1 MAVWPTQVVLLL
13 IAAWVNRNR
22 INPDAISYL
31 RIAQYYMN
39 GQTDLMLSGYWGPLL
54 SWLIAP
60 WLLVFADPLL
70 AARAAMAVTAVVFL
84 FGCFCILRAAQLPGA
99 ALIFGT
105 WIASLLGVAWSVV
118 VITPD
123 LLMSGLLC
131 CGISRLW
138 SDRWMTHTG
147 TALGAG
153 MVLGASYLAK
163 SVALPVSVL
172 IILWWAGTL
181 IVVSRSNLWQAVRAT
196 AITLAGFLVV
206 AGPWIGMLSSKYGHP
221 VFATSGPIAHAIV
234 GPPDMERES
243 HPVFLAFH
251 KPETGRITSWEDP
264 TSLPYK
270 YWSPLENVTYAV
282 HQVRVI
288 FGNANLIVQCL
299 KTFDWLGLG
308 LVSTIYGALFGT
320 PWRKSLLEER
330 WRWAFIPVVSV
341 SVIYLP
347 VYAKDD
353 RYYWVTLPFLLA
365 ASFGSA
371 LRLSSLIPKQHEVQR
386 ALALALVILSF
397 IIGHGNAFRGTLHP
411 HQRYLAAKILA
422 DKLTM
427 AGLVGPIAS
436 VGPDL
441 SIALY
446 VAYHLNVPWFGRSK
460 GYDTAEILASGA
472 ALIIVPRSTVMAKQL
487 REEPRLTSADKQLF
501 GCDETR
507 EAFPFEVYLTRSRS
521 THDTCSEH
529 EPGS

>member
-1 MAVWPTQVVLLL
+1 MRFLRVSFLKEMPLAWQASLMAVWPTQVVLLL
-13 IAAWVNRNR
+13 IAAWVNRNQ
-22 INPDAISYL
+22 INTDAISYL

-84 FGCFCILRAAQLPGA
+84 FGCFCVLRAAQLPGA

-172 IILWWAGTL
+172 IILGWAGTL

-206 AGPWIGMLSSKYGHP
+206 AGPWIGMLSSKYGRP

-234 GPPDMERES
+234 GPPDMERDS
-243 HPVFLAFH
+243 PAFLTFH

-288 FGNANLIVQCL
+288 FGNANLIVQHL
-299 KTFDWLGLG
+299 NNLRLVRLGTRLHHLWG
-308 LVSTIYGALFGT
+308 SVWDT
-320 PWRKSLLEER
+320 LEE
-330 WRWAFIPVVSV
+330 
-341 SVIYLP
+341 
-347 VYAKDD
+347 
-353 RYYWVTLPFLLA
+353 VTA
-365 ASFGSA
+365 GRTMA
-371 LRLSSLIPKQHEVQR
+371 LGFHPRRLC
-386 ALALALVILSF
+386 
-397 IIGHGNAFRGTLHP
+397 IGHLP
-411 HQRYLAAKILA
+411 PCI
-422 DKLTM
+422 
-427 AGLVGPIAS
+427 
-436 VGPDL
+436 
-441 SIALY
+441 
-446 VAYHLNVPWFGRSK
+446 
-460 GYDTAEILASGA
+460 
-472 ALIIVPRSTVMAKQL
+472 
-487 REEPRLTSADKQLF
+487 
-501 GCDETR
+501 C
-507 EAFPFEVYLTRSRS
+507 
-521 THDTCSEH
+521 
-529 EPGS
+529 